1 MPANNDRN
9 TPNPREQLEA
19 LVNET
24 FGERTP
30 RKLFRLNVGDYS
42 PENGCGDCE
51 LFEEF
56 FYLSDEEAFEVCRGL
71 IASLKPYA
79 SRRADRDGRPKNAL
93 GNRAPAGNGQS
104 NTNGGTNNQRNSN
117 RRDQNVDEREM
128 AHA

>member
-9 TPNPREQLEA
+9 NQSPREQLENI
-19 LVNET
+19 VNET

-30 RKLFRLNVGDYS
+30 RKLFRLNVGEFDS
-42 PENGCGDCE
+42 HPSLDTEA

-79 SRRADRDGRPKNAL
+79 SRRADRDGRPKHGA
-93 GNRAPAGNGQS
+93 AKTHGQ
-104 NTNGGTNNQRNSN
+104 NQPGNSN
-117 RRDQNVDEREM
+117 NNAKQNRRENAEERELV
-128 AHA
+128 HS